1 MIEQTLYYGLVCIA
15 GQWQTV
21 NNANI
26 ATADQNAILLN
37 FTSEK
42 KRQAY
47 ITENQ
52 IQLTND
58 NPNTDH

>member
-1 MIEQTLYYGLVCIA
+1 MIEQTLTYGLVCIN
-15 GQWQTV
+15 GQWQLV